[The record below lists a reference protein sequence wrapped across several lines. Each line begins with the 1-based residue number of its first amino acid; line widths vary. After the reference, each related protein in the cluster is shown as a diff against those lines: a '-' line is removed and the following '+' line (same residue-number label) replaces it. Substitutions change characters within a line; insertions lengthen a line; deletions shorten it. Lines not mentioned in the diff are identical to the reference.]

1 MTDGSARRQRRILRI
16 ALGAVALLA
25 LAAGLGALWAG
36 QTGRLDTI
44 NQATILIFAV
54 VIGVAAIG
62 TALTY
67 SPGAITKSSDTGRW
81 DRAQRD
87 RNRDL
92 VLNIIGGFIWVGYG
106 SVEIQES
113 LQAGETQRAAIYIA
127 LVVLWL
133 FVAPAILMGW
143 TVPARR
149 NRAWLDDELS
159 RAFRAK
165 AAATGFAALLLGGV
179 GTYLVSLFAPDR
191 TPNAILFALWLGGG
205 AASAHFVWLHNSAQP
220 EDADLEDDG

>member
-1 MTDGSARRQRRILRI
+1 MTDGFWKRNGQALR
-16 ALGAVALLA
+16 LGLGVIALLA
-25 LAAGLGALWAG
+25 LAVGLTAVWAG
-36 QTGRLDTI
+36 QTGRLSTI
-44 NQATILIFAV
+44 DQATILIFAIV
-54 VIGVAAIG
+54 VGIAAIG

-67 SPGAITKSSDTGRW
+67 SPGAIPKSSDLGRW

-92 VLNIIGGFIWVGYG
+92 VINIIGGFIWVGYG

-113 LQAGETQRAAIYIA
+113 LLAGETRRAAIYIA
-127 LVVLWL
+127 LVMLWL
-133 FVAPAILMGW
+133 FIAPAILMGW
-143 TVPARR
+143 TLPARK
-149 NRAWLDDELS
+149 NRALLDDELS

-191 TPNAILFALWLGGG
+191 TPHAILFALWLGGG
-205 AASAHFVWLHNSAQP
+205 VASAHFVWLHNSAQP